1 MATHKHS
8 GWSLAF
14 AGLLFMNVVF
24 YGCATSSQVKALEA
38 RVDEA
43 LKKAEIARNEAAA
56 SKTEIE
62 TIRASSQATGEA
74 EKAAISVYMAK
85 DEAERAE
92 RAAKASEAWARK
104 AEEMAKQSEG
114 YYLRIRKK

>member
-1 MATHKHS
+1 MADHEHS
-8 GWSLAF
+8 GWSMVF
-14 AGLLFMNVVF
+14 SGLLLTSLIFF
-24 YGCATSSQVKALEA
+24 GCSTTAQMKALEA

-43 LKKAEIARNEAAA
+43 LKKAEIARKEAAA

-74 EKAAISVYMAK
+74 EKAALSVYMAK

-92 RAAKASEAWARK
+92 RAAKASEAWAKK
-104 AEEMAKQSEG
+104 AEEMAKQAEG

>member
-1 MATHKHS
+1 MGTHRHS
-8 GWSLAF
+8 GWSMVF
-14 AGLLFMNVVF
+14 AGLLLTNLIFF
-24 YGCATSSQVKALEA
+24 GCATSAQMKALEA

-92 RAAKASEAWARK
+92 KAAKTSEAWARK